1 MKISKDARTKI
12 ICTIGP
18 STRYKKILR
27 QLIEKGM
34 DVARLNFSH
43 NTHSDH
49 LNSIQMIRSVS
60 QQIGKEIPIIAD
72 LQGPKI
78 RIRTF
83 EKGYAELKDNVEF
96 IITTEDTIG
105 NDKIVS
111 TNHLSLP
118 NEVKIGSTILLDDGY
133 IILKVT
139 KVEPKNIYT
148 RVVKGGK
155 LLDKKGIVV
164 PGVKSTAPSIGTKD
178 LEDLKFALENGIDLV
193 ALSFVRSS
201 SHIIELR
208 SAMKAYGKIVPIIAK
223 IERFEALQDITA
235 IINEADGIMVA
246 RGDLGLEVEAEKVP
260 ILQKEILQKAR
271 YFGKPSIIATQML
284 ESMISNPRPTR
295 AEASDVANAVL
306 DGADCL
312 MLSGETSIGKYPIE
326 AVDYMN
332 RIILEAEKNSTF
344 RLKYRIDQI
353 EMTNQIWDAIARA
366 SCILAE
372 QIKAKAIVAITKRGF
387 TSINLAKYRPSAPI
401 IALTESKEV
410 VRRIGYIWGVV
421 GISVN
426 GLSEDIKTDEIKS
439 ILTSNFNVRPADTFV
454 VTSCGNPNDFT
465 SQNMIKI
472 VQLTE
477 NS

>member
-18 STRYKKILR
+18 STRDEKILR
-27 QLIEKGM
+27 KLIEKGM

-43 NTHSDH
+43 NTHSYH
-49 LNSIQMIRSVS
+49 LNSIQMIHFVS
-60 QQIGKEIPIIAD
+60 QQIGREIPIIAD

-78 RIRTF
+78 RIGTF
-83 EKGYAELKDNVEF
+83 EKGYALLNDNAEF
-96 IITTEDTIG
+96 IITTEGTVG
-105 NDKIVS
+105 NDKFVS

-118 NEVKIGSTILLDDGY
+118 EEVKVGSTILLDDGY

-139 KVEPKNIYT
+139 KAVPPRIYT

-164 PGVKSTAPSIGTKD
+164 PGVKSTLPSIGTKD

-193 ALSFVRSS
+193 ALSFVRNSRD
-201 SHIIELR
+201 IIELR
-208 SAMKAYGKIVPIIAK
+208 SAMKVYGRITPIIAK
-223 IERFEALQDITA
+223 IERFEALQDINE
-235 IINEADGIMVA
+235 IIAEADGIMVA

-260 ILQKEILQKAR
+260 ILQKEIVQKAR

-284 ESMISNPRPTR
+284 ESMISNPRATR

-306 DGADCL
+306 DGTDCL

-326 AVDYMN
+326 AVDCMN
-332 RIILEAEKNSTF
+332 RIILEAEKNPTF
-344 RLKYRIDQI
+344 GLIPRNEPI

-372 QIKAKAIVAITKRGF
+372 QIKANAIIAITKRGF
-387 TSINLAKYRPSAPI
+387 TAINLAKYRPSVPI
-401 IALTESKEV
+401 IALAESEEI

-421 GISVN
+421 GIVAE
-426 GLSEDIKTDEIKS
+426 GLSEDIKNDEIKS
-439 ILTSNFNVRPADTFV
+439 ILTSKHNLLSDGTFV
-454 VTSCGNPNDFT
+454 VTSCANPSEPS

-472 VQLTE
+472 VRLT
-477 NS
+477 

>member
-1 MKISKDARTKI
+1 MKISKEARTKI

-18 STRYKKILR
+18 STQDEKILR
-27 QLIEKGM
+27 KLIEKGM

-49 LNSIQMIRSVS
+49 LNSIQTIRSLS
-60 QQIGKEIPIIAD
+60 LQIGREIPIIAD

-78 RIRTF
+78 RIGTF
-83 EKGYAELKDNVEF
+83 EKGYALLKDNAEF
-96 IITTEDTIG
+96 IITTEETVG

-118 NEVKIGSTILLDDGY
+118 EEVKIGSTILLDDGY

-139 KVEPKNIYT
+139 KVEPQRIYT

-164 PGVKSTAPSIGTKD
+164 PGVKSTTPSIGTKD
-178 LEDLKFALENGIDLV
+178 LEDLKFSLDNGIDLV

-201 SHIIELR
+201 RDIIELR
-208 SAMKAYGKIVPIIAK
+208 SAMKVYGRIVPIIAK
-223 IERFEALQDITA
+223 IERFEALQDINK
-235 IINEADGIMVA
+235 IIDEADGIMVA

-260 ILQKEILQKAR
+260 ILQKEIVQKAR

-284 ESMISNPRPTR
+284 ESMINNPRPTR

-326 AVDYMN
+326 GVDYMN
-332 RIILEAEKNSTF
+332 RIILEAERNPSF
-344 RLKYRIDQI
+344 RLISRIEQI
-353 EMTNQIWDAIARA
+353 EMTAQIWDAIARA

-372 QIKAKAIVAITKRGF
+372 QIKAKAIVAITKHGF
-387 TSINLAKYRPSAPI
+387 TAINLAKYRPSVPI
-401 IALTESKEV
+401 IALAESKEI

-421 GISVN
+421 GIVAD
-426 GLSEDIKTDEIKS
+426 GLTEDIKTDEIKS
-439 ILTSNFNVRPADTFV
+439 ILTSNFNVRSNDTFV
-454 VTSCGNPNDFT
+454 ITSCGNANEPT

-472 VQLTE
+472 VRLT
-477 NS
+477 